1 MSKSNF
7 ILQTDSYKT
16 SHFLQYPKGTTKVS
30 SYIEARGGDSATV
43 CFFGLQI
50 FLKQL
55 AEVEI
60 TESDVLQA
68 ERVITAHGLPFNSE
82 GWMIIVND
90 HGGKIPVIIEA
101 LDEGSVVPVGTPL
114 VQLYNT
120 DPRLP
125 WLTSYLETALLRA
138 VWYPTTVTTISR
150 KAKTL
155 IRGYLDKTADN
166 PETEIAFKLHDFGAR
181 GVSSKESAE
190 VGGLAHLVNFLGSDT
205 LEAIAAAEEYYN
217 EPMAGFSVPAAEH
230 STITSWGR
238 ANEKSAYQNMID
250 QFGGSGKIYA
260 VVSDSYDIY
269 NACAQLWGQDL
280 RQEVIN
286 KGGTL
291 VIRPDSGDPV
301 EVTLKVIQILE
312 EKFGITLNSKGYKV
326 LPPCIRII
334 QGDGVNFESIER
346 ILKTYES
353 YGYSASNIAFGMGG
367 GLLQKVD
374 RDTFKFAMKASY
386 IEIDGIGHDVYKDPV
401 TDTGKRSKRGILAVY
416 RNVDGSIVSKN
427 HIEEGNLLKKVFEN
441 GKVVKTSSL
450 NEVRQKSEVNYEFN

>member
-1 MSKSNF
+1 MKNF

-16 SHFLQYPKGTTKVS
+16 SHFLQYPEGTTKVS

-55 AEVEI
+55 ADVVI
-60 TESDVLQA
+60 TEDDVLQA
-68 ERVITAHGLPFNSE
+68 EHIITAHGLPFNSE

-101 LDEGSVVPVGTPL
+101 LPEGSVVPVGTAL
-114 VQLYNT
+114 VQLQNT
-120 DPRLP
+120 DSRLP

-138 VWYPTTVTTISR
+138 VWYPTTVATISR

-155 IRGYLDKTADN
+155 IREYLDKTSDN
-166 PETEIAFKLHDFGAR
+166 PAAEILFKLHDFGAR

-190 VGGLAHLVNFLGSDT
+190 IGGLAHLVNFRGSDT
-205 LEAIAAAEEYYN
+205 LEAIAAAQEYYY
-217 EPMAGFSVPAAEH
+217 EPMAGFSIPAAEH

-238 ANEKSAYQNMID
+238 ANEVNAYHNMIE
-250 QFGGSGKIYA
+250 QFGGDGKLYA

-269 NACAQLWGQDL
+269 NACEQLWGQDL
-280 RQEVIN
+280 RQEVIT

-312 EKFGITLNSKGYKV
+312 EKFGTTLNSKGYKV
-326 LPPCIRII
+326 LPPYIRII
-334 QGDGVNFESIER
+334 QGDGVNLDSIER
-346 ILKTYES
+346 ILKTYEA
-353 YGYSASNIAFGMGG
+353 YGYSASNITFGMGG
-367 GLLQKVD
+367 ALLQKVD

-386 IEIDGIGHDVYKDPV
+386 IEINGRGHDVYKDPI
-401 TDTGKRSKRGILAVY
+401 TDTGKRSKRGLLGVARDEKGNIFTGPSTVVRNMMEIVY
-416 RNVDGSIVSKN
+416 HNGDLLSYMTLEDVRKN
-427 HIEEGNLLKKVFEN
+427 
-441 GKVVKTSSL
+441 
-450 NEVRQKSEVNYEFN
+450 SEVNYEFN